1 MSANGLTIPHQTL
14 EHLRFA
20 AIELRKSGV
29 PASQIASAFGIATQT
44 VYNWSNIRKAR
55 GKEALKS
62 RKTPGAPPALNEEQ
76 FDEILAS
83 IQRPA
88 SEFGYGTDLWTG
100 PRLRHFL
107 RTRFG
112 IRYHLKYMPR
122 FLRRLGLK
130 MIFPERRALEQDAEA
145 VLRWKEFELPR
156 IEQEAKKRRALLF
169 YADESS
175 ISLIPTV
182 GRSWSLPGVRPLV
195 RVSGKRHRR
204 VNVMGAVNRGGRLYF
219 EMLPDK
225 DNFTAKAFMRFLGKL
240 RAHFPK
246 RNLTVIVDG
255 ASTHTASVVKDYLA
269 AQKWLRLE
277 YLPAYSPEWNPSE
290 EVWGH
295 LKGCSRNG
303 SQSRDV
309 PSLRRETNGM
319 MRRIQKNK
327 PKIESFYQKLDKLKS
342 TGI

>member
-1 MSANGLTIPHQTL
+1 MSTNGLTIPHQTL

-20 AIELRKSGV
+20 AIKLRRDGV
-29 PASQIASAFGIATQT
+29 SAAKIASAFGIATQT
-44 VYNWSNIRKAR
+44 VYNWSNIKKSHGA
-55 GKEALKS
+55 KALKS
-62 RKTPGAPPALNEEQ
+62 RKTPGAPPALSEEQ
-76 FDEILAS
+76 FNEILAA
-83 IQRPA
+83 IRRPA
-88 SEFGYGTDLWTG
+88 SELGYATDLWTG
-100 PRLRHFL
+100 PRLRHYI

-130 MIFPERRALEQDAEA
+130 MIFPERRALEQDDEA
-145 VLRWKEFELPR
+145 VRRWKEVELPR
-156 IEQEAKKRRALLF
+156 IEEEAKKRRALLF

-182 GRSWSLPGVRPLV
+182 GRSWSFPGVRPLV
-195 RVSGKRHRR
+195 RVSGKRHRQ
-204 VNVMGAVNRGGRLYF
+204 VNVTGAVNRGGRLYF
-219 EMLPDK
+219 ETLPK
-225 DNFTAKAFMRFLGKL
+225 DENFTSRAFIRFLGKL

-255 ASTHTASVVKDYLA
+255 ASTHTSAVVKDYLA
-269 AQKWLRLE
+269 ANKWLRLE

-295 LKGCSRNG
+295 LKGCCRNG
-303 SQSRDV
+303 SQSKDV
-309 PSLRRETNGM
+309 PSLRQEANGM
-319 MRRIQKNK
+319 LRRMQRNK
-327 PKIESFYQKLDKLKS
+327 PKIKSFYRKLDQLKS